1 MWLAMRDN
9 PPYAGQFIWTGI
21 DYLGES
27 PGWPTIGHG
36 SGLLDRT
43 GTARSVGFER
53 QSWWSARPMVHITR
67 RVAPTQLS
75 PADPGYEPGGERLR
89 QVLYSDWTPRNTAAH
104 DENVEVYSNCEQVEL
119 FLNDKSLG
127 IQPRPADDAPR
138 TWKVPF
144 QAGTLKA
151 IATNRG
157 EQVASY
163 ELTTAGA
170 PARIILSAD
179 RATIAPVWDDV
190 SYITATVVD
199 AKGVIVPNAAELIS
213 FNISGPG
220 VIAAVDNGD
229 NNSHEPFQATARK
242 AYQGRCF
249 ALIKSGGS
257 LKKSGGSGRITI
269 AATAQGLTGASTTI
283 QARPALRR

>member
-43 GTARSVGFER
+43 GTTRSVGYER
-53 QSWWSARPMVHITR
+53 QSWWSATPMVHITR
-67 RVAPTQLS
+67 RVAPVQLS
-75 PADPGYEPGGERLR
+75 PTDPGYEPGGERLR

-104 DENVEVYSNCEQVEL
+104 DENIEVYSNCEQVEL
-119 FLNDKSLG
+119 FLNGKSLG
-127 IQPRPADDAPR
+127 TQRRPADDAPR

-151 IATNRG
+151 VGTNQG
-157 EQVASY
+157 KQVATHQ
-163 ELTTAGA
+163 LTTAGA
-170 PARIILSAD
+170 PARIVLTAD
-179 RATIAPVWDDV
+179 RSTIAPIWDDV

-199 AKGVIVPNAAELIS
+199 ANGVIAPFAADLIS
-213 FNISGPG
+213 FKVTGPG
-220 VIAAVDNGD
+220 IIAAVDNGD
-229 NNSHEPFQATARK
+229 NNSHEPFQSKERK

-249 ALIKSGGS
+249 ALIKAA
-257 LKKSGGSGRITI
+257 GSGHITI
-269 AATAQGLTGASTTI
+269 AATAPGLTAASTTI
-283 QARPALRR
+283 QARRAPGR